1 MNSYTEENYLK
12 AIYKIREKSGSEVT
26 TNEIAA
32 VMNTKAAS
40 VTDML
45 KRLAEK
51 KLINYV
57 KYQGVTLT
65 NEGVKVA
72 INTIRKHRLWEV
84 FLVDQLKFKW
94 DEVHDIAEELEHIN
108 SEKLIDSLDDFLGNP
123 KFDPHGDPIPSKSGI
138 FANKKVHLL
147 FELKDKAEGVVSGVS
162 DHSNLFLQYLD
173 KIKVRLGTKI
183 KVLEKNEYDDSM
195 NIKIDDHQ
203 PIQISKEVSKNILIS
218 IK

>member
-123 KFDPHGDPIPSKSGI
+123 KFDP
-138 FANKKVHLL
+138 
-147 FELKDKAEGVVSGVS
+147 
-162 DHSNLFLQYLD
+162 
-173 KIKVRLGTKI
+173 
-183 KVLEKNEYDDSM
+183 
-195 NIKIDDHQ
+195 
-203 PIQISKEVSKNILIS
+203 
-218 IK
+218 